1 MGNEFDLKDLRRILQ
16 ECREYKPGHH
26 LGRPFMSAY
35 QIAIRFAER
44 HPQHPQVQ
52 NLDVGGRGRG
62 PDPSLAQRIARFL
75 SWNIKHGKVS
85 DIEGGFISHDLVG
98 DLWFDD
104 RGREVRPSGDT
115 AHSIF
120 RWVPPVLGR

>member
-1 MGNEFDLKDLRRILQ
+1 MSDEFDLNDLRRILQ
-16 ECREYKPGHH
+16 ECPEYKPGHH

-44 HPQHPQVQ
+44 HPQHPQVRK
-52 NLDVGGRGRG
+52 LDVGGRGRG
-62 PDPSLAQRIARFL
+62 PGPSLAQRVAKFL
-75 SWNIKHGKVS
+75 SGVIKHRKAS

-104 RGREVRPSGDT
+104 RGREVRASGDT

-120 RWVPPVLGR
+120 RWVPPALRR